1 MTVAIFE
8 LLSLELLTS
17 WHLNSD
23 SDISHMSLTA
33 ENTNL
38 LVAAHA

>member
-1 MTVAIFE
+1 MAIFE
-8 LLSLELLTS
+8 LLSSSSHS

-38 LVAAHA
+38 LVATREGV